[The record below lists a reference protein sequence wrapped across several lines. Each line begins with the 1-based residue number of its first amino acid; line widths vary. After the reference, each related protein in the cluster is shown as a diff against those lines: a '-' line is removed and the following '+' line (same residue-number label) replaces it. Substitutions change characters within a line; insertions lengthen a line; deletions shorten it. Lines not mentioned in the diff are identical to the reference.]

1 MLSGELGSSLG
12 GAALVV
18 SCGAGGIACGLPVW
32 LMPAPLLAGC
42 GIALFY
48 DSGTIR
54 DYCIFSAGAFA
65 TALWFVHH
73 HYWFLNIQIQTHG
86 LRFLCQVILAAL
98 LPATLLPGL
107 VISRGSRSVVGTLM
121 LAQVR
126 CYALR
131 CAVLCCAVLCCAVL
145 CCAVLCCAL
154 LCLLNTVLRES
165 RQRSPMQLFSVFAS
179 SHAMCHDHLI
189 QSGLSRHGYDM
200 CNLQF
205 CCL

>member
-1 MLSGELGSSLG
+1 MDQAPWHSDAGMLSGELGSSLG

-48 DSGTIR
+48 DSGIIR
-54 DYCIFSAGAFA
+54 DYCIFTAGAFA

-107 VISRGSRSVVGTLM
+107 VISRGSRSLVGTLM

-126 CYALR
+126 CAVL

-145 CCAVLCCAL
+145 HD
-154 LCLLNTVLRES
+154 S
-165 RQRSPMQLFSVFAS
+165 IQRSAMQLISV
-179 SHAMCHDHLI
+179 
-189 QSGLSRHGYDM
+189 
-200 CNLQF
+200 
-205 CCL
+205 